1 MESENELQMFLY
13 FLFIYFLPLLLTLKP
28 TKFCLK
34 AIIAWTPWCL
44 TLGSHVFLT
53 LMTLPAFLN
62 AEAVKVKLTARL
74 WRDTVTMLQK

>member
-1 MESENELQMFLY
+1 MESENKLQMF

-34 AIIAWTPWCL
+34 TIIAWTPWCL
-44 TLGSHVFLT
+44 TLGSRVFLT
-53 LMTLPAFLN
+53 LMTLPAFLS

-74 WRDTVTMLQK
+74 